1 MAKNK
6 AVVVGAL
13 GVIGRKLIEHLGK
26 LGDWEIVGL
35 SRRAPDFDSPATYIS
50 VDLLD
55 RADAEARLAG
65 LTDVTHIFYAAFQ
78 ARPVWADHGPPNLAM
93 LVNAVEPIERAS
105 KGLRH
110 VQLIEG
116 NKIYGSH
123 LGPFKTPA
131 REDDPPH
138 MLPNFY
144 WDQEQ
149 WLRAAQKEAAQK
161 GKSWT
166 WSALRPQTVCG
177 FALGNPM
184 NITTCIAVYATI
196 SKELGLPLRFPG
208 KPGAYEAVYQVCDNQ
223 HLANAMTWC
232 ATDDRAGNEVFNIT
246 NGDFFRWKTV
256 WPQFAKF
263 FGMEVGDLQT
273 IRLTEFM
280 ADKAPL
286 WDAIVEKYG
295 LQRIPYDQIAAWP
308 FADYVF
314 GTDWDVMTDTLKL
327 RLHGFHDCLRTDEM
341 FTRIFQ
347 EFRDMKV
354 IP

>member
-1 MAKNK
+1 MARKK

-13 GVIGRKLIEHLGK
+13 GVIGRKLVEHLGN
-26 LGDWEIVGL
+26 LGDWEVVGL
-35 SRRAPDFDSPATYIS
+35 SRRAPDFESKARFIS

-55 RADAEARLAG
+55 RTDAESKLGG
-65 LTDVTHIFYAAFQ
+65 LDDVTHIFYAAFQ
-78 ARPVWADHGPPNLAM
+78 GRPTWAEHGAPNLAM
-93 LVNAVEPIERAS
+93 LVNAVEPIAAAS
-105 KGLRH
+105 KGLKH
-110 VQLIEG
+110 IHLVQG

-131 REDDPPH
+131 REEDPPH

-149 WLRAAQKEAAQK
+149 WLRINQP
-161 GKSWT
+161 GSSWT

-208 KPGAYEAVYQVCDNQ
+208 KRGAYEAVYQVCDSQ
-223 HLANAMTWC
+223 HLANAMVWC
-232 ATDDRAGNEVFNIT
+232 GESETAQNEVFNIT
-246 NGDFFRWKTV
+246 NGDFFRWKNV
-256 WPQFAKF
+256 WGQFARYF
-263 FGMEVGDLQT
+263 DMEAGDVQT
-273 IRLTEFM
+273 ISLTDFM
-280 ADKAPL
+280 ADKEPL
-286 WDAIVEKYG
+286 WNDIVEKYG
-295 LQRIPYDQIAAWP
+295 LQPIPYKDIAAWP

-327 RLHGFHDCLRTDEM
+327 RMHGFQDCLRSDAM

-347 EFRDMKV
+347 EFRDSKV

>member
-1 MAKNK
+1 MAQKK
-6 AVVVGAL
+6 AVVVGGL
-13 GVIGRKLIEHLGK
+13 GVIGRNLINALNE
-26 LGDWEIVGL
+26 DPAWDVVGL
-35 SRRAPDFDSPATYIS
+35 SRRSPDFTSSAEFIS

-55 RADAEARLAG
+55 RQDAEQKLAG

-78 ARPVWADHGPPNLAM
+78 GRPTWAEHGAPNLAM
-93 LVNAVEPIERAS
+93 LVNTVEPIEAAS
-105 KGLRH
+105 PGLQH
-110 VQLIEG
+110 VNLVQG

-144 WDQEQ
+144 WDQQQ
-149 WLRAAQKEAAQK
+149 WLSQQQK

-177 FALGNPM
+177 FAVGNPM
-184 NITTCIAVYATI
+184 NITTAIAVYAAI

-208 KPGAYEAVYQVCDNQ
+208 KPGTFTSVYQVADAEILNK
-223 HLANAMTWC
+223 AMLWC
-232 ATDDRAGNEVFNIT
+232 AESDAAANEVFNIT
-246 NGDFFRWKTV
+246 NSDFFRWGNV
-256 WPQFAKF
+256 WPKFARF
-263 FGMEVGDLQT
+263 FDLEVGDVQT
-273 IRLTEFM
+273 ISLTEFM
-280 ADKAPL
+280 ADKGPL
-286 WDAIVEKYG
+286 WAEMVKKYG
-295 LQRIPYDQIAAWP
+295 LQDIPYEDLVAWP

-314 GTDWDVMTDTLKL
+314 GTDWDVMTDTLKI
-327 RLHGFHDCLRTDEM
+327 RQAGFHDSVRSEEM
-341 FTRIFQ
+341 FLRLFQ